1 MRRNIEGPK
10 QPKSLRVSDGF
21 RTFVLDQLEPLGS
34 VLPKS
39 MFGGVGL
46 YCDGVFFG
54 LIALDVLYLKVDD
67 TNRPDYEAA
76 GAQPFRP
83 FPERGGT
90 MKYYAVPV
98 EVLES
103 QIELIEWARKAV
115 RVAQR
120 GARV

>member
-1 MRRNIEGPK
+1 M
-10 QPKSLRVSDGF
+10 SLRVTDGF

-67 TNRPDYEAA
+67 TNRLDYEAA

-115 RVAQR
+115 RVAQHS
-120 GARV
+120 ARV

>member
-1 MRRNIEGPK
+1 
-10 QPKSLRVSDGF
+10 
-21 RTFVLDQLEPLGS
+21 VLDQLEPLGS
-34 VLPKS
+34 LLPKS

-46 YCDGVFFG
+46 YCDGAFFG

-67 TNRPDYEAA
+67 TNRADYEAA
-76 GAQPFRP
+76 GAKPFQP

-103 QIELIEWARKAV
+103 QTELIEWARKAV
-115 RVAQR
+115 EVAR
-120 GARV
+120 RAAWV